1 MDKECVLDK
10 QNHNIPIDRL
20 LKQHPTGE
28 MELLVDPKEVAEHA
42 VSSYSHQFKTR
53 NIKFMTC
60 LHFGNTY
67 VYTPMDQHRSK
78 YSGLLKE
85 ISENQS

>member
-28 MELLVDPKEVAEHA
+28 MELLVDPKED
-42 VSSYSHQFKTR
+42 
-53 NIKFMTC
+53 FMTC

>member
-1 MDKECVLDK
+1 MLDK

-42 VSSYSHQFKTR
+42 VSSFSHQFRTR
-53 NIKFMTC
+53 NIKFTG
-60 LHFGNTY
+60 LHDMPAFWQYICIHTY
-67 VYTPMDQHRSK
+67 GSTSIK
-78 YSGLLKE
+78 
-85 ISENQS
+85 I